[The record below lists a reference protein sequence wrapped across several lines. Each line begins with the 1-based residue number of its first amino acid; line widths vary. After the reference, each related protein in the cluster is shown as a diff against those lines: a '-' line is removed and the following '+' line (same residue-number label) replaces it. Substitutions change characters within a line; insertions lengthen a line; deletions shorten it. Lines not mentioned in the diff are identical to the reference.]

1 MTLNDPVKNRPESG
15 KRILRKYQLFC
26 SITIFLKIHHLF
38 ACLLY
43 ALNNKLTLN
52 ILARL
57 FYTFLSKG
65 DHSLLE
71 MTIKMNFTRPSG
83 NLKDNMFKFCA
94 RRRRWLTRAAKM
106 TPMAAEAMVSALEMT
121 MPAAEMTVLAMEMT
135 VPAKEKGLFY
145 SHLT

>member
-1 MTLNDPVKNRPESG
+1 MKQRLG
-15 KRILRKYQLFC
+15 LRYQLFC
-26 SITIFLKIHHLF
+26 LIPIFLKIHHLF

-43 ALNNKLTLN
+43 ALNNKLTPN

-57 FYTFLSKG
+57 FYTFLPKG

-71 MTIKMNFTRPSG
+71 MTIKMNFSRPSG

-106 TPMAAEAMVSALEMT
+106 TPMGAETMVAALEMT
-121 MPAAEMTVLAMEMT
+121 MLAAEMTV
-135 VPAKEKGLFY
+135 PAEEKSLFY
-145 SHLT
+145 SHLNPKVILLS